1 MGDHIY
7 GDSQAGGSVV
17 SGAGG
22 FSATSFPSFESAG
35 AGGADQRAGDVVG
48 QLPHLLA
55 LFSPSPVEMQG
66 LVECGDRASE
76 RMRGGSERGAL
87 KHSSSNAHHA
97 STADSNDSLNH
108 LNDGYDPALA
118 LSRPWF
124 TDPLHEPHLPGV
136 VAEIGEPRPPPPLL
150 STSLHSPPLIITSFH
165 HLRCTLS
172 TYLLHNTQHQQ
183 YEYPIPLPPLHT
195 F

>member
-1 MGDHIY
+1 M
-7 GDSQAGGSVV
+7 

-76 RMRGGSERGAL
+76 RMRGGGERGAL

-97 STADSNDSLNH
+97 PTADSNDSLNH

-124 TDPLHEPHLPGV
+124 TDSLHEPHLPWV
-136 VAEIGEPRPPPPLL
+136 VAEIGEPRPPFY
-150 STSLHSPPLIITSFH
+150 LHL
-165 HLRCTLS
+165 CT
-172 TYLLHNTQHQQ
+172 HPH
-183 YEYPIPLPPLHT
+183 
-195 F
+195 